1 MLKHTYLE
9 REQGVLLK
17 ENAVNLGN
25 TEMQILT
32 RPVPATTVIARL
44 SEILRAFCIAL
55 LRTLCPVYVQV
66 SQKK

>member
-32 RPVPATTVIARL
+32 RPVPATI
-44 SEILRAFCIAL
+44 
-55 LRTLCPVYVQV
+55 
-66 SQKK
+66 

>member
-32 RPVPATTVIARL
+32 RPVPATTIKALGVNPG
-44 SEILRAFCIAL
+44 AF
-55 LRTLCPVYVQV
+55 VYTEFL
-66 SQKK
+66 

>member
-1 MLKHTYLE
+1 M
-9 REQGVLLK
+9 LLK

-44 SEILRAFCIAL
+44 SEILRAFFVILNQAFL
-55 LRTLCPVYVQV
+55 HTSGKP
-66 SQKK
+66 SGNT